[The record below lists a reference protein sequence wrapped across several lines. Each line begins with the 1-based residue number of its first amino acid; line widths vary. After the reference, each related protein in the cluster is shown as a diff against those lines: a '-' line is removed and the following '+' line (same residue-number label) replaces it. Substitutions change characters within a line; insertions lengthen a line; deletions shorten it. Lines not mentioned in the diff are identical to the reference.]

1 MLHRLTQDISGTAHV
16 QGRNS
21 WSLVK
26 ALRLK
31 SSYTNTQEALPLRK
45 APGLLV
51 GLLLLLGGPELEKP
65 GPHSVLQNPQGFTNK
80 LYTH

>member
-16 QGRNS
+16 QGSNS

-26 ALRLK
+26 ALGLK
-31 SSYTNTQEALPLRK
+31 ISDTNIQEALPLKK

-51 GLLLLLGGPELEKP
+51 GLLLLLGGPESERP
-65 GPHSVLQNPQGFTNK
+65 GPHSVLQNLQGFTNK
-80 LYTH
+80 PYI

>member
-16 QGRNS
+16 QGSNS

-26 ALRLK
+26 ALGLK
-31 SSYTNTQEALPLRK
+31 ISDMNTQEALPLRK

-51 GLLLLLGGPELEKP
+51 GLLRLLGGPEPETP
-65 GPHSVLQNPQGFTNK
+65 GPHSVLQNLHGFTNK
-80 LYTH
+80 PYM